1 MAGSSVIQQKINQ
14 QKQLFQAV
22 MAPNSLKM
30 ITTQASKYCNALS
43 SQKHSCLKE
52 PQMPMLVVTSKMSV
66 AVRTHKLQTTATMDK
81 IIYVLVA
88 PLSSLL
94 SQVQPIRLMIVN
106 LVVQVQFVAQQQQP
120 QRAQLVTIVLRWQLM
135 FTRSQVNLAS
145 ILRRTLELETT
156 T

>member
-1 MAGSSVIQQKINQ
+1 MVGSSVIQQKINQ

-22 MAPNSLKM
+22 MAPSSLKM

-66 AVRTHKLQTTATMDK
+66 AVRTHKLQTIAIMDK

-88 PLSSLL
+88 PLWSLH

-120 QRAQLVTIVLRWQLM
+120 QRVQLVTIVLRWQQM
-135 FTRSQVNLAS
+135 FTRSQANLAS
-145 ILRRTLELETT
+145 ILQRTLELETT

>member
-1 MAGSSVIQQKINQ
+1 MVGSSVIQQKINQ

-22 MAPNSLKM
+22 MAPSSLKM

-66 AVRTHKLQTTATMDK
+66 AVRTHKLQTTATMDR

-120 QRAQLVTIVLRWQLM
+120 QRVQLVTIVLR
-135 FTRSQVNLAS
+135 
-145 ILRRTLELETT
+145 
-156 T
+156 

>member
-1 MAGSSVIQQKINQ
+1 MVGSSVIQQKINQ

-22 MAPNSLKM
+22 MAPSSLKM

-43 SQKHSCLKE
+43 SQKHLCLKE
-52 PQMPMLVVTSKMSV
+52 PQMPMWVVTSKMSV
-66 AVRTHKLQTTATMDK
+66 AVRTHKLQTIATMDR

-94 SQVQPIRLMIVN
+94 SQVQPILLMIVN

-120 QRAQLVTIVLRWQLM
+120 QRAQLVTIVLR
-135 FTRSQVNLAS
+135 
-145 ILRRTLELETT
+145 
-156 T
+156 

>member
-52 PQMPMLVVTSKMSV
+52 PQMPMWVVTSKMSV
-66 AVRTHKLQTTATMDK
+66 AVRTHKLQTIATMDR

-120 QRAQLVTIVLRWQLM
+120 QRAQLVTIVLR
-135 FTRSQVNLAS
+135 
-145 ILRRTLELETT
+145 
-156 T
+156 

>member
-120 QRAQLVTIVLRWQLM
+120 QRAQLVTIVLR
-135 FTRSQVNLAS
+135 
-145 ILRRTLELETT
+145 
-156 T
+156 

>member
-1 MAGSSVIQQKINQ
+1 MVGSSVIQQKINQ

-66 AVRTHKLQTTATMDK
+66 AVRTHKLQTTATMDR

-94 SQVQPIRLMIVN
+94 SQVQPILLMIVN

-120 QRAQLVTIVLRWQLM
+120 QRAQLVIIVLR
-135 FTRSQVNLAS
+135 
-145 ILRRTLELETT
+145 
-156 T
+156 

>member
-22 MAPNSLKM
+22 MALNSLKM

-66 AVRTHKLQTTATMDK
+66 AVRTHKLQTIATMDR

-94 SQVQPIRLMIVN
+94 SQVQPILLMIVN

-120 QRAQLVTIVLRWQLM
+120 QRAQLVTIVLR
-135 FTRSQVNLAS
+135 
-145 ILRRTLELETT
+145 
-156 T
+156 

>member
-66 AVRTHKLQTTATMDK
+66 AVRTHKLQTIATMDR

-94 SQVQPIRLMIVN
+94 SQVQPILLMIAN

-120 QRAQLVTIVLRWQLM
+120 QRAQLVTIVLR
-135 FTRSQVNLAS
+135 
-145 ILRRTLELETT
+145 
-156 T
+156 

>member
-22 MAPNSLKM
+22 MALNSLKM

-120 QRAQLVTIVLRWQLM
+120 QRAQLVTIVLR
-135 FTRSQVNLAS
+135 
-145 ILRRTLELETT
+145 
-156 T
+156 

>member
-1 MAGSSVIQQKINQ
+1 MVGSSVIQQKINQ

-22 MAPNSLKM
+22 MAPSSLKM

-43 SQKHSCLKE
+43 SQKHLCLKE
-52 PQMPMLVVTSKMSV
+52 LQMPMLVVTSKMSV
-66 AVRTHKLQTTATMDK
+66 AVRTHKLQTIATMDR

-94 SQVQPIRLMIVN
+94 SQVQPILLMIVN

-120 QRAQLVTIVLRWQLM
+120 QLAQLVTIVLR
-135 FTRSQVNLAS
+135 
-145 ILRRTLELETT
+145 
-156 T
+156 

>member
-1 MAGSSVIQQKINQ
+1 MVGSSVIQQKINQ
-14 QKQLFQAV
+14 QKQLFQAD

-94 SQVQPIRLMIVN
+94 SQVQPILLMIVN

-120 QRAQLVTIVLRWQLM
+120 QRAQLVTIVLR
-135 FTRSQVNLAS
+135 
-145 ILRRTLELETT
+145 
-156 T
+156 